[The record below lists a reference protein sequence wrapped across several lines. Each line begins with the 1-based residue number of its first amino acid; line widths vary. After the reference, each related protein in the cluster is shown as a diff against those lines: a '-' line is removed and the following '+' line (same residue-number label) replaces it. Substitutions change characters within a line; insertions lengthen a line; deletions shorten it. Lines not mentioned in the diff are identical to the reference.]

1 MSKDNKDTQATS
13 PETTVIETRVLTSL
27 QEQIA
32 ALAKQVA
39 ENSVQIKENAKLS
52 EEETERQPA
61 KLIRLATYKGAPI
74 TKMRLVEKTAIDG
87 KGQTV
92 INGMEAICSVVG
104 IDKEV
109 KITYG
114 DMKNPE
120 DYLNLPRKDF
130 EMTDFMDGEE
140 GLSGASRIERNK
152 VVATQGTVPE
162 NILSSD
168 NALVPTGR
176 MIPVTEKRNVRYYT
190 IIVNGEKVEL
200 SEDNLYR

>member
-1 MSKDNKDTQATS
+1 MSEKDTKTS
-13 PETTVIETRVLTSL
+13 TPEVMTIETKVLTSL

-32 ALAKQVA
+32 ALTRQVA
-39 ENSVQIKENAKLS
+39 ENSSRIKEAETAS
-52 EEETERQPA
+52 TDETERQPA

-74 TKMRLVEKTAIDG
+74 TKMRLTEKTALDG
-87 KGQTV
+87 RGQTV
-92 INGMEAICSVVG
+92 INGMEAICSVHG

-114 DMKNPE
+114 DMKNPD
-120 DYLNLPRKDF
+120 DYLNLPRVDF
-130 EMTDFMDGEE
+130 EMTDFIDSEE

-152 VVATQGTVPE
+152 VVAEHGKVVE
-162 NILSSD
+162 NTLSSD

-176 MIPVTEKRNVRYYT
+176 FVPVTERRNVRYYT

-200 SEDNLYR
+200 SENNLYR